1 MEDTSK
7 KSLVTVIIVVAIIA
21 IGGYFLF
28 ASPVNGPDGA
38 APAGESNLV
47 RETPKVTE
55 AQLLGDA
62 ALSERE
68 QSGIDTHKQNIL
80 RLARSGRA
88 LSDEEKSTI
97 GNIMLTRA
105 HLYNFTDEEREAVFD
120 ALRR

>member
-7 KSLVTVIIVVAIIA
+7 KSLITVIVAIAVVA
-21 IGGYFLF
+21 IGGYFLL
-28 ASPVNGPDGA
+28 ASPANGPEGV
-38 APAGESNLV
+38 APAKESKLV

-55 AQLLGDA
+55 EQLLGDA
-62 ALSERE
+62 ELNANQQSDIER
-68 QSGIDTHKQNIL
+68 HKQDIL
-80 RLARSGRA
+80 RLARSGKT
-88 LSDEEKSTI
+88 LSDDEKSTI